1 MLAKVFHHVI
11 TLGLAMYQ
19 HIQSQT
25 FLLNNGLLDMF
36 RNARA
41 VVIGVEITLLK
52 SRRRVR
58 ISVVCG
64 KEPIVVVGHAGSLK
78 RARWASARTS

>member
-1 MLAKVFHHVI
+1 MYYARPRHVPAHPVPNVPVQQ
-11 TLGLAMYQ
+11 GLP
-19 HIQSQT
+19 
-25 FLLNNGLLDMF
+25 DMF

-41 VVIGVEITLLK
+41 VVIGVEIALLK

-64 KEPIVVVGHAGSLK
+64 KEPIVGSATL
-78 RARWASARTS
+78 AV

>member
-41 VVIGVEITLLK
+41 VVIGVDITLFKIQTQGTNL
-52 SRRRVR
+52 RGLR
-58 ISVVCG
+58 